1 MCADYTVFIA
11 CVILMGLF
19 ALQHYGTHRV
29 GFLFAPILIAW
40 LFCISG
46 IGVYNILKWN
56 PRVISALSPYYAYN
70 FFKRAGKDG
79 WRSLG
84 GIVLC
89 ITGAEAMFADLG
101 HFSQLSIRIAFT
113 GVVYP
118 CLVIAYMGEAAYLSK
133 HKLDL
138 HRSFHKAIPGENFI
152 LLY

>member
-1 MCADYTVFIA
+1 MILFWFLKFGLLLIWKERWFFKLQNVHQFITFLLYINYCCIITYLATSMCADYTVFIA

-40 LFCISG
+40 LLCISG
-46 IGVYNILKWN
+46 IGIYNILKWN
-56 PRVISALSPYYAYN
+56 PRVVSALSPYYAYN

-89 ITGAEAMFADLG
+89 ITG
-101 HFSQLSIRIAFT
+101 
-113 GVVYP
+113 
-118 CLVIAYMGEAAYLSK
+118 CLVLL
-133 HKLDL
+133 KL
-138 HRSFHKAIPGENFI
+138 FFYGI
-152 LLY
+152 